1 MNEKEELGEI
11 RICEKCGKEYEVNG
25 FNYFA
30 PFSMCDACY
39 DDYLIENFNENE
51 HDFN

>member
-11 RICEKCGKEYEVNG
+11 CICEKCGKEYKVDG

-30 PFSMCDACY
+30 PFSMCDTCY
-39 DDYLIENFNENE
+39 DDYLIENFEEVE
-51 HDFN
+51 HEF